1 MGSVVVESFSKNYKK
16 IFINFVID
24 KVTFIANPELFNI
37 PYTYF
42 LKIPST
48 IELKSIRILKISDQ
62 IYAEFENIQ

>member
-1 MGSVVVESFSKNYKK
+1 M
-16 IFINFVID
+16 ID

-48 IELKSIRILKISDQ
+48 IELKSIQIVKISDQ
-62 IYAEFENIQ
+62 IYAEFEPTAWVAHGSGNMYSR